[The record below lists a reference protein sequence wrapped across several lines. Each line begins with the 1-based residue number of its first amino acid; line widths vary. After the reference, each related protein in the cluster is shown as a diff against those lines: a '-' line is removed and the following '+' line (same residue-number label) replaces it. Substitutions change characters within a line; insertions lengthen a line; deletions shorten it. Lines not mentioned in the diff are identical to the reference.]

1 MSRDYDPF
9 KSRHKFQDDVW
20 GPVSMNDLERDVI
33 DTPEFQR
40 LFRTSQMG
48 FVDLVFQTANHTRGA
63 HSIGA
68 CHVAN
73 RLIDHL
79 NKNTNELRDANEK
92 IRGDL
97 YASFDISPAERILI
111 RLGALLHDISH
122 LPFSHDIEKKTHRIP
137 YGPTEKDDLKLR
149 SWYGHYDKHDDY
161 DSNPLLYLLVCDY
174 RKSVLA
180 NVLRRYSEP
189 FFNQLSNDGDGEN
202 HRHIREFVDTLKK
215 QHHPDWRP
223 EEDLLPHLLFHLL
236 VFEKPDEANDPA
248 RLIVT
253 GFDKKD
259 GETESWHFG
268 PLR

>member
-1 MSRDYDPF
+1 MSKEYDPF
-9 KSRHKFQDDVW
+9 KYRHKFQDDVW
-20 GPVSMNDLERDVI
+20 GPVLMNDLERDVI

-68 CHVAN
+68 CHIAN
-73 RLIDHL
+73 QLIDHL
-79 NKNTNELRDANEK
+79 NKNTSELYDEK
-92 IRGDL
+92 DTVRRDL
-97 YASFDISPAERILI
+97 YASFDISAAEKILI

-137 YGPTEKDDLKLR
+137 YGQTEENDLKLR

-161 DSNPLLYLLVCDY
+161 DRNPLLYLLVCDH

-189 FFNQLSNDGDGEN
+189 FYNQISADGAGTN
-202 HRHIREFVDTLKK
+202 QGHIALIHRQKNKEPR
-215 QHHPDWRP
+215 
-223 EEDLLPHLLFHLL
+223 
-236 VFEKPDEANDPA
+236 
-248 RLIVT
+248 
-253 GFDKKD
+253 
-259 GETESWHFG
+259 
-268 PLR
+268 